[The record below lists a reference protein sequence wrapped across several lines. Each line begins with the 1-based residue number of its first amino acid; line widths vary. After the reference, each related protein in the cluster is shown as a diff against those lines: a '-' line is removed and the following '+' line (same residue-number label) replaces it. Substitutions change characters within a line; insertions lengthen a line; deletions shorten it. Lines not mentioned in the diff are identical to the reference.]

1 MITAKNFSVN
11 KNYKDENFMIKIQ
24 QIKRYVIFSVK
35 NDRT

>member
-1 MITAKNFSVN
+1 MLTAKNVLVN